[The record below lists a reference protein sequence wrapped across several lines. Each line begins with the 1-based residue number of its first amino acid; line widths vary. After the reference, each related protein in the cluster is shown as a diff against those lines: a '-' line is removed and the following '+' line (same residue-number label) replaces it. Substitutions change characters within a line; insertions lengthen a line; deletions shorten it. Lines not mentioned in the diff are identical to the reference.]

1 MRGLVYVTYAT
12 FALMLLIIGYSIFN
26 LAYDYDP
33 ITMSNVTL
41 DKSEYHQG
49 ETVSVSMGVIKRTD
63 KSCRVT
69 RQLVDGILYSLPTY
83 ESSMPSGSYTTI
95 DTSTA
100 IPPGLPP
107 GIYHLVVT
115 LEYDYP
121 PFRVVT
127 YQFETPRF
135 TVMPP

>member
-1 MRGLVYVTYAT
+1 VTYAT
-12 FALMLLIIGYSIFN
+12 FALMLAIIGYSIFN

-33 ITMSNVTL
+33 ITISNVTL
-41 DKSEYHQG
+41 DKTEYYPG
-49 ETVSVSMGVIKRTD
+49 ETVSVSMHVIKRAD

-69 RQLVDGILYSLPTY
+69 RQLVNGILYSLPTY
-83 ESSMPSGSYTTI
+83 TSSMPMGVYRTV
-95 DTSTA
+95 DTSSS
-100 IPPGLPP
+100 IPTGLPP